1 MGYGFQFW
9 RPAGEILFD
18 TSWPTLGFAGK
29 YSTDDPLASRDP
41 ALSLVNTNRLEAYV
55 GRSDGNATIY
65 VYESV
70 SGKPALTN
78 RGFQFWR
85 PDGTL
90 IASSDYPP
98 MKVIDFKRI
107 TEDNASSQTVV
118 VPPGRAY
125 AIIYIGATS
134 SGYAFDIQKQG
145 VGPPTWEEWW
155 TYRWRNLAIRPTW
168 SHGSVSF
175 SVQQWSDPDIHE
187 SDTGTIQP
195 VDQYLRYDCMVI
207 DVTGL

>member
-9 RPAGEILFD
+9 RPTGEILFD
-18 TSWPTLGFAGK
+18 TNWSTLGLTGK
-29 YSTDDPLASRDP
+29 YSADDPLASRDP
-41 ALSLVNTNRLEAYV
+41 ALSLANYNRLDAYRV
-55 GRSDGNATIY
+55 HPDGSATVY

-70 SGKPALTN
+70 SGKPVLTN

-98 MKVIDFKRI
+98 MKVVDFKRI
-107 TEDNASSQTVV
+107 TEDNASSQTVL

-134 SGYAFDIQKQG
+134 SGYAFDIQKHG
-145 VGPPTWEEWW
+145 AGPPTWEEWW
-155 TYRWRNLAIRPTW
+155 SYRWRNLAIRPSW
-168 SHGSVSF
+168 NQGSISF
-175 SVQQWSDPDIHE
+175 SVQQWNDPGIHE

-207 DVTGL
+207 DVTGA